1 MFVLLVDFWTGWKSL
16 CCCWIFGSLGH
27 VRESLVLL
35 LDFWTGWGKF
45 GVVGGFLDMLGKVC
59 VVGGFSS
66 CLLCPSH
73 HSGGGS
79 DRTAET
85 LLNCG
90 ISFARHSPHQP
101 FAGACFPIFLF
112 LFSQS

>member
-1 MFVLLVDFWTGWKSL
+1 M
-16 CCCWIFGSLGH
+16 
-27 VRESLVLL
+27 L
-35 LDFWTGWGKF
+35 LDLWIGWGKF
-45 GVVGGFLDMLGKVC
+45 GVVVGFLDRLGKVC

-101 FAGACFPIFLF
+101 FSGNCFPIFIF
-112 LFSQS
+112 VFSQARIDSFTLLHLTWLKVIMQLKLDDECGGGY